1 MFRKSV
7 LIISLFLLAS
17 ASVSQ
22 AAELAPFGLTWGAT
36 ANQIKAAGIKLDPIE
51 DDFYQ
56 TPNVPANTDLA
67 KTYVLYIDKKLGLVR
82 IAAYT
87 DDITDDQSG
96 QKGKRTY
103 YRLKGELERT
113 FVQVRSEE
121 NDSTT
126 PGIVMP
132 KDMSFYTCLDTG
144 GPCGPWFSSFVS
156 GDINAQVILEAL
168 DKDAGYVSV
177 IYENNALVRKLEK

>member
-56 TPNVPANTDLA
+56 TPNVPANTDWA
-67 KTYVLYIDKKLGLVR
+67 KT
-82 IAAYT
+82 
-87 DDITDDQSG
+87 
-96 QKGKRTY
+96 
-103 YRLKGELERT
+103 
-113 FVQVRSEE
+113 
-121 NDSTT
+121 
-126 PGIVMP
+126 
-132 KDMSFYTCLDTG
+132 
-144 GPCGPWFSSFVS
+144 
-156 GDINAQVILEAL
+156 
-168 DKDAGYVSV
+168 
-177 IYENNALVRKLEK
+177 